1 MKNLRVLYHDNCF
14 DGLASA
20 AVFASF
26 YRGKILSG
34 AEIEYEGLTHK
45 AGQLIDESLFGGG
58 ENVIVDFKYSAS
70 EKLTWWFD
78 HHESAFLSAADE
90 LHFRRDQSG
99 RKFHDP
105 AYKSC
110 TKFIAAVTR
119 DTFGFEDQSLDE
131 LVHWADIIDGAQF
144 PNAQFA
150 VELKEP
156 AMRLM
161 TVIEATRDADL
172 VELPVDASG
181 RGQYLYFG
189 SDSKLRGLNVVLKT
203 SGSGVAGDAID
214 WEYWNGTRWADLEAG
229 CPGSCSF
236 GFVDQTASFS
246 RNGTVYWTSDP
257 TGWAAYS
264 LNGGPELFY
273 LRAHLDPSSPGY
285 GTRPRESRITTDIL
299 LFQYCGDVTAA
310 GQTFAFSPPVP
321 TAVRIQSFSAT
332 PADASVDRSATP
344 SSPRRRLTP
353 TQASCRSCS
362 ACTTSSAIRP

>member
-172 VELPVDASG
+172 VHRIIDLMQRKPLLEVLNEPEVRTTFEGLYEGHLKSIEMMRERAACRDGVIEYDISD
-181 RGQYLYFG
+181 RPIEGQNKFIPYYLFPE
-189 SDSKLRGLNVVLKT
+189 
-203 SGSGVAGDAID
+203 GVYCVG
-214 WEYWNGTRWADLEAG
+214 
-229 CPGSCSF
+229 
-236 GFVDQTASFS
+236 V
-246 RNGTVYWTSDP
+246 
-257 TGWAAYS
+257 S
-264 LNGGPELFY
+264 LSPI
-273 LRAHLDPSSPGY
+273 RAK
-285 GTRPRESRITTDIL
+285 I
-299 LFQYCGDVTAA
+299 
-310 GQTFAFSPPVP
+310 
-321 TAVRIQSFSAT
+321 
-332 PADASVDRSATP
+332 SVG
-344 SSPRRRLTP
+344 
-353 TQASCRSCS
+353 
-362 ACTTSSAIRP
+362 